1 MNTTILLNSGNYFDF
16 SDIEN
21 QTLDV
26 HDIAH
31 GLSMTCRFG
40 GHCNKFYSVAEHSVW
55 VSRLV
60 PPEYAMIGLLHD
72 ASESVLGD
80 MPKPLKNIMPEYS
93 LMEEKLEITIARQY
107 NIQFPYPPE
116 IKQEDIK
123 MLITEQSQLFSG
135 HIPKTGVFEKALP
148 YDFRLLCLTPEQ
160 AYIKFMERYRQ
171 LKLDGF

>member
-21 QTLDV
+21 QNLDI

-31 GLSMTCRFG
+31 ALSMTCRFG
-40 GHCNKFYSVAEHSVW
+40 GQCNKFYSVAEHSVW

-72 ASESVLGD
+72 ASEAVLGD
-80 MPKPLKNIMPEYS
+80 MPKPLKNIMSEYAE
-93 LMEEKLEITIARQY
+93 MEKKLEINIARQY
-107 NIQFPYPPE
+107 NIQFPYPSE
-116 IKQEDIK
+116 IKQIDIQ

-135 HIPKTGVFEKALP
+135 HIPKTGVFEKAEPLP
-148 YDFRLLCLTPEQ
+148 IKIECFTPEQ
-160 AYIKFMERYRQ
+160 AYIRFSKRYNQ
-171 LKLDGF
+171 LKMDGV